1 MANKEETYEP
11 FGSNVSEEELTE
23 EYGGLGK
30 SVFICKKEDFERK
43 PGQPYIN
50 EEGNLVTFV
59 GQGENKIECEHREEL
74 MPDIWHEV
82 SLVDDSY
89 IFPSVNPFTEGN
101 QKSKKSPR
109 SFTQSFTIV
118 DDKMAHYN
126 AQMLAVTVLPVF
138 SKSML
143 PVTLPHTPFQLRDG
157 YTKLYRNPHNFFYSE
172 MGNIYSSSFFRKK
185 SEEEEEQLF
194 KKLEAVQQFL
204 NYDVSQSPLFH
215 RWLKSK

>member
-1 MANKEETYEP
+1 MVKKEELK
-11 FGSNVSEEELTE
+11 EELTE

-30 SVFICKKEDFERK
+30 SVFICKKEDFERQ

-59 GQGENKIECEHREEL
+59 GQGENKMEWEHRENL

-82 SLVDDSY
+82 SLADDSY
-89 IFPSVNPFTEGN
+89 IFPSVNPFTEGK

-109 SFTQSFTIV
+109 SFIV
-118 DDKMAHYN
+118 PLTLVDEEEAHYE

-138 SKSML
+138 SKSMM
-143 PVTLPHTPFQLRDG
+143 PVTLPHTPFQLHDG
-157 YTKLYRNPHNFFYSE
+157 YTKLYRNPHNFFYSA
-172 MGNIYSSSFFRKK
+172 MGNIYSPFFRKK
-185 SEEEEEQLF
+185 SEEDEEQLF
-194 KKLEAVQQFL
+194 EKLEAVQQFL
-204 NYDVSQSPLFH
+204 NYDLSQSPLFH

>member
-11 FGSNVSEEELTE
+11 FGSNVSEEELAE

-30 SVFICKKEDFERK
+30 SVFICKKEDFERQ

-59 GQGENKIECEHREEL
+59 GQGENKMEWEHREEL

-138 SKSML
+138 SKSMM

-157 YTKLYRNPHNFFYSE
+157 YTKLYRNPHNFFYSAME
-172 MGNIYSSSFFRKK
+172 NIYSPFFRKK

-194 KKLEAVQQFL
+194 KKLEAVQQFF
-204 NYDVSQSPLFH
+204 NYDLSQSPLFH

>member
-11 FGSNVSEEELTE
+11 FCSNVSEEELTE
-23 EYGGLGK
+23 GYGGLGK
-30 SVFICKKEDFERK
+30 SVFICKKEDFERQ

-59 GQGENKIECEHREEL
+59 GQGENKMECEHREEL

-89 IFPSVNPFTEGN
+89 IFPSVNPFTEDK
-101 QKSKKSPR
+101 QKSKKSHR

-138 SKSML
+138 SKSMM

-157 YTKLYRNPHNFFYSE
+157 YTKLYRNHHNFFYSA
-172 MGNIYSSSFFRKK
+172 MGNIYSPFFRKK